1 MENKETKQNT
11 FFKKKLFGRISILAL
26 LGIVVGATGG
36 YLYYSQVGCVS
47 GTCAIT
53 SNPWMSIAW
62 GGAFG
67 YLVFDM
73 FSGKKQENQ
82 TDHITSS
89 PKEDL
94 D

>member
-1 MENKETKQNT
+1 MDTKQNI
-11 FFKKKLFGRISILAL
+11 FLRKKLFGRISVLTLIGL
-26 LGIVVGATGG
+26 IIGAIGG
-36 YLYYSQVGCVS
+36 YIYYSQVGCVS
-47 GTCAIT
+47 GACAIT
-53 SNPWMSIAW
+53 SNPWMSTAW

-73 FSGKKQENQ
+73 FSNKKQENQ
-82 TDHITSS
+82 TDHNALS

>member
-1 MENKETKQNT
+1 MMESQENKQHILLR
-11 FFKKKLFGRISILAL
+11 KKLFGRISYLTLIGL
-26 LGIVVGATGG
+26 IIGAIGG
-36 YLYYSQVGCVS
+36 YIYYAKVGCVS

-73 FSGKKQENQ
+73 FDKKKAIK
-82 TDHITSS
+82 D
-89 PKEDL
+89 
-94 D
+94 

>member
-1 MENKETKQNT
+1 MENQDNKQNL
-11 FFKKKLFGRISILAL
+11 FLQKKLFGRISLLTL
-26 LGIVVGATGG
+26 LGMVIGAIGG
-36 YLYYSQVGCVS
+36 YIYYAQVGCIS

-73 FSGKKQENQ
+73 FDKKK
-82 TDHITSS
+82 S
-89 PKEDL
+89 KED
-94 D
+94 